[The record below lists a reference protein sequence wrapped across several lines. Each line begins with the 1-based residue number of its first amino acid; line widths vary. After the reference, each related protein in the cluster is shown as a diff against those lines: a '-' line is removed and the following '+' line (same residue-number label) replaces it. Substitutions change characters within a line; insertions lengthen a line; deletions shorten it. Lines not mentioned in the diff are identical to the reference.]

1 MIEMFL
7 IKRAVQSSRVI
18 KGLKLNSISTCLTTR
33 PHELDELALASI
45 ILFLARKQNDTHQ
58 DWLNNCSVWSYHI
71 TFPLSKFPYSKE
83 TMKEKQT
90 REELKGQER
99 TVAHLDA
106 RFFSTAGFSYSQL
119 FHRLCTSLQPSA
131 MCRLHWR

>member
-1 MIEMFL
+1 MIEVFL

-83 TMKEKQT
+83 TMKEKINT
-90 REELKGQER
+90 RR
-99 TVAHLDA
+99 TK
-106 RFFSTAGFSYSQL
+106 RTRKNCRKSRRKIL
-119 FHRLCTSLQPSA
+119 FHSWFFLQPTVPPA
-131 MCRLHWR
+131 VH